1 MQTSNVAIQSVVLL
15 VARMLL
21 SAIFLQSSLTK
32 PFAWEAA
39 LDEIASYGLP
49 RSSLVLAPALIGQ
62 FLGGL
67 GLVFGLFTR
76 LSALGLIGFMVP
88 ATFYIH
94 GFYRYHGAEF
104 DHHLVGFFQNLTM
117 SGGLV
122 LIMLTGPGRF
132 SVDQYLQRPALDSAR
147 GSRR

>member
-1 MQTSNVAIQSVVLL
+1 MQPNNAAGQSVVLL
-15 VARMLL
+15 VSRVLL

-39 LDEIASYGLP
+39 LDEIAGYGLP
-49 RSSLVLAPALIGQ
+49 RCAMVLVPALIGQ

-76 LSALGLIGFMVP
+76 LSALGLIGFMLP

-104 DHHLVGFFQNLTM
+104 NHHLVGFFQNLTM

-122 LIMLTGPGRF
+122 LIMITGPGGF
-132 SVDQYLQRPALDSAR
+132 SVDQYLQRPALDGAR
-147 GSRR
+147 GASR